1 MVPVEYL
8 LEDALFDFLDGGF
21 RQRLV
26 GFLGI
31 LSGRDAGIICLF
43 HGERRE
49 RDVQALAF
57 KPPFRI
63 ADQDGTLPGA
73 VVPRD
78 GDVVDVLLGQGVVER
93 VERRG
98 VIDGIYGRKVL
109 ERNVRMLFLFLGS
122 LLFA

>member
-21 RQRLV
+21 RQHLV

-63 ADQDGTLPGA
+63 AGQDGTLPGA

-93 VERRG
+93 VECR
-98 VIDGIYGRKVL
+98 
-109 ERNVRMLFLFLGS
+109 
-122 LLFA
+122 